1 MTCGYHVIQQVDG
14 RDVPTNQLF
23 CSCSA
28 FVYATL
34 VALED
39 EWPSSTFGD
48 LADEE
53 VVAAMASR
61 TSSNSVSGEAKDG
74 TGKIYLSPAVCAF
87 ILYIW
92 SLHNVRD

>member
-34 VALED
+34 VGLED
-39 EWPSSTFGD
+39 EWPSSTIGD
-48 LADEE
+48 LVDKE

-61 TSSNSVSGEAKDG
+61 TPSNSVSGEAKDG
-74 TGKIYLSPAVCAF
+74 TGKNISKPCSMCF